1 MTRWLT
7 SSLKEPR
14 RWKLQT
20 RKGQSIENESME
32 IIEREV
38 GSHGYNDMEWPIV
51 RRIIH
56 ATADFD
62 FAGENKIVFHKDAIT
77 SGINVLKNGCSIIA
91 DVNGVIGGLN
101 KQNPK
106 DFGNNLICN
115 ISDPDLAERAK
126 QENKTRAQ
134 MSMRIAASEMNGGIL
149 VIGNAPTALL
159 EVIKMIREGVTKPAL
174 VIGIPV
180 GFVSAEES
188 KEELQTV
195 GVPFITNTG
204 RKGGSSC
211 AASIVNALF
220 KLLRE
225 N

>member
-1 MTRWLT
+1 M
-7 SSLKEPR
+7 
-14 RWKLQT
+14 QT
-20 RKGQSIENESME
+20 RKGQSIEDKSME
-32 IIEREV
+32 IIEHEV
-38 GSHGYNDMEWPIV
+38 GSHPYNDMEWPMV
-51 RRIIH
+51 RRVIH

-62 FAGENKIVFHKDAIT
+62 FAGKNKIIFHKDAIT
-77 SGINVLKNGCSIIA
+77 SGISALKNGCSIIT

-106 DFGNNLICN
+106 DFGNNIICN
-115 ISDPDLAERAK
+115 ISDSSLAERAK

-134 MSMRIAASEMNGGIL
+134 MSMRVAAFEMNGGIV

-159 EVIKMIREGVTKPAL
+159 EVIKMIREGITKPAL

-180 GFVSAEES
+180 GFVSAAES
-188 KEELQTV
+188 KEELQTIN
-195 GVPFITNTG
+195 VPFITNTG

-225 N
+225 S

>member
-1 MTRWLT
+1 M
-7 SSLKEPR
+7 
-14 RWKLQT
+14 QT
-20 RKGQSIENESME
+20 RKGQSIEDKSME
-32 IIEREV
+32 IIEHEV
-38 GSHGYNDMEWPIV
+38 GSHPYNDMEWPMV
-51 RRIIH
+51 RRVIH

-62 FAGENKIVFHKDAIT
+62 FAGKNKIIFHKDAIT
-77 SGINVLKNGCSIIA
+77 SGISALKNCCSIIT

-106 DFGNNLICN
+106 DFGNNIICN
-115 ISDPDLAERAK
+115 ISDSSLAERAK

-134 MSMRIAASEMNGGIL
+134 MSMRVAAFEMNGGIV

-180 GFVSAEES
+180 GFVSAAES

-195 GVPFITNTG
+195 SVPFITNIG

-225 N
+225 S

>member
-1 MTRWLT
+1 
-7 SSLKEPR
+7 
-14 RWKLQT
+14 LQT
-20 RKGQSIENESME
+20 RKGQSIEDESME

-38 GSHGYNDMEWPIV
+38 GSHPYNEMEWPIV
-51 RRIIH
+51 RRVIH

-62 FAGENKIVFHKDAIT
+62 FAGENKIVFHRDAIT
-77 SGINVLKNGCSIIA
+77 SGINALKNGCSIIA

-180 GFVSAEES
+180 GFVSAAES

-195 GVPFITNTG
+195 DVPFITNTG

>member
-1 MTRWLT
+1 
-7 SSLKEPR
+7 
-14 RWKLQT
+14 
-20 RKGQSIENESME
+20 ME
-32 IIEREV
+32 IIEREI
-38 GSHGYNDMEWPIV
+38 GSHPYTDMEWPIV

-77 SGINVLKNGCSIIA
+77 SGINALKNGCSIIA

-195 GVPFITNTG
+195 DVPFITNTG

>member
-1 MTRWLT
+1 M
-7 SSLKEPR
+7 
-14 RWKLQT
+14 QT
-20 RKGQSIENESME
+20 RKGQSIEDKSME
-32 IIEREV
+32 IIEHEV
-38 GSHGYNDMEWPIV
+38 GSHPYNDMEWPMV
-51 RRIIH
+51 RRVIH

-62 FAGENKIVFHKDAIT
+62 FAGKNKIIFHKDAIT
-77 SGINVLKNGCSIIA
+77 SGISALKNGCSIIT

-106 DFGNNLICN
+106 DFGNDIICN
-115 ISDPDLAERAK
+115 ISDPGLAERAK

-134 MSMRIAASEMNGGIL
+134 MSMRVAAFEMNGGIV

-159 EVIKMIREGVTKPAL
+159 EVIKMIREGITKPAL

-180 GFVSAEES
+180 GFVSAAES
-188 KEELQTV
+188 KEELQTIN
-195 GVPFITNTG
+195 VPFITNTG

-225 N
+225 S